1 MEQGII
7 KEFIRVNHLDAPDY
21 ALRGYFDV
29 LTVKQPYASML
40 VSGMKKFEC
49 RNYRLPEKFVSEPIL
64 IHAGANPLA
73 VKVEVNEG
81 VYNYFLNRA
90 KNENL
95 FGCILGVV
103 VFGETELSPCPTFY
117 QYRWPVR
124 EYLQFTEPIRDIR
137 GQQGI
142 WKLGLSSPIKT
153 E

>member
-1 MEQGII
+1 MEQTIL
-7 KEFIRVNHLDAPDY
+7 KNFRSRYRTRLD
-21 ALRGYFDV
+21 GTFDV

-49 RNYRLPEKFVSEPIL
+49 RNYRLPEKFISEPIL

-73 VKVEVNEG
+73 VKVEVSEG
-81 VYNYFLNRA
+81 IYNHFLNRA
-90 KNENL
+90 KKENL

-103 VFGETELSPCPTFY
+103 VFGETELSPCPIFY
-117 QYRWPVR
+117 KYRWTVR
-124 EYLQFTEPIRDIR
+124 EYFQFTEPIRDIR

-153 E
+153 Q